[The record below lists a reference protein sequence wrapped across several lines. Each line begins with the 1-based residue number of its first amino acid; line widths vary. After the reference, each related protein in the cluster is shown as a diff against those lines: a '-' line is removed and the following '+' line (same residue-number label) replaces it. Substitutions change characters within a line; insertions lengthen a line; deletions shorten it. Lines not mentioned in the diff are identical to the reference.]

1 MRGLAQGVE
10 LIRIEE
16 PTKLVELPGVVDAQ
30 RGAVRR
36 ELDQDVEVLPSSE
49 LLLRLVIH
57 ISVEPAPDVAPGDVL
72 RVLVVGAH
80 DANLSPHPNGTV
92 RVLQKTLLDAR
103 MAASKMRFHDT
114 ILLPLK

>member
-36 ELDQDVEVLPSSE
+36 ELDQDVEVLPSVQ

-57 ISVEPAPDVAPGDVL
+57 ISVEPAPDISLDDVFC
-72 RVLVVGAH
+72 VLVVGTHA
-80 DANLSPHPNGTV
+80 G
-92 RVLQKTLLDAR
+92 
-103 MAASKMRFHDT
+103 
-114 ILLPLK
+114 